1 LQKYFSMKYYIV
13 AGEASG
19 DLHASN
25 LMKELKKIDKN
36 AIFRGFGGNLMQE
49 EGIILTK
56 HYKDLA
62 FMGLFEVLRNIR
74 TILKN
79 FSICKRDILDFQP
92 DAVILVDYPGFNLRM
107 AKFAKLNNFNVFYY
121 ISPKIWVW
129 KSSRAKIIKQFVD
142 KMFVIFP
149 FEKDF
154 YRKFDYEVEYVGN
167 PLWDALQE
175 EISENVDFQGF
186 TKEFSLEN
194 KPIIAL
200 LPGSRRQEIKLLL
213 PEMIKVVSQYNDF
226 QFVIA
231 ASQSIERS
239 FYEKF
244 IETSKVYL
252 VYNQT
257 YKLLKHATAALVTS
271 GTATLETALFEV
283 PQAVCY
289 KMSTATFRIGKLII
303 DVKFFSLPNIIMN
316 QEIVKEFLQFD
327 LAEKMKNELDK
338 ILFDVHYRKEMLKNY
353 KILKE
358 KLGESGASQKTAEKI
373 YSKIVY

>member
-1 LQKYFSMKYYIV
+1 MKYYIV

-289 KMSTATFRIGKLII
+289 KMNAATFRIGKLII